1 MYGKNYEMPQNTC
14 ERYKLFIFH
23 VMAFQKK
30 HGINSKTEKE
40 PKMKFFDF
48 GGFKKMHMSPC
59 EKYTLALI

>member
-1 MYGKNYEMPQNTC
+1 
-14 ERYKLFIFH
+14 
-23 VMAFQKK
+23 MAFQKK

-48 GGFKKMHMSPC
+48 GGFKKMHMSPR